1 MKTALIFFLIGALAG
16 GLSLYLYRRDSV
28 PAAAPAAGESPLT
41 QKARDSAAEARDA
54 IAAKL
59 DAWHLT
65 PADIRRDLAETG
77 RVVRSKAR
85 DAGERVS
92 DARIV
97 TAIKAKYVL
106 ERDLSAFDINVDCR
120 DGEVTLTGTVD
131 SAERLG
137 RAVVLALDTEGVHNV
152 VSRLTLPP

>member
-16 GLSLYLYRRDSV
+16 GLSLYLYRRDPV
-28 PAAAPAAGESPLT
+28 PAAAPAAGEPTLT
-41 QKARDSAAEARDA
+41 EKARDSAAEARDA

-59 DAWHLT
+59 EAWRLT
-65 PADIRRDLAETG
+65 PDDIRRDLAETG

-85 DAGERVS
+85 AAGEKVA

-97 TAIKAKYVL
+97 TVIKAKYVL
-106 ERDLSAFDINVDCR
+106 ERDLSALAIDVDCR

-137 RAVVLALDTEGVHNV
+137 RAVALALDTEGVHHV

>member
-1 MKTALIFFLIGALAG
+1 MKAALIFFLIGALAG
-16 GLSLYLYRRDSV
+16 GLSLYFYRRD
-28 PAAAPAAGESPLT
+28 PAPATTPAPGEPTLT
-41 QKARDSAAEARDA
+41 QKARESAAEARES

-59 DAWHLT
+59 ESWRLT
-65 PADIRRDLAETG
+65 PDDIRRDLAETG

-85 DAGERVS
+85 AAGEKVA

-97 TAIKAKYVL
+97 AVIKAKYVL
-106 ERDLSAFDINVDCR
+106 ERDLSALDINVDCR